1 MKSRAAVIQLNSNGE
16 VARNLGQAEELVS
29 LAAGEGAKLIA
40 LPECF
45 AYLGREEG
53 KLDLVEALP
62 EGGPI
67 LAQCQSWAKQHGVE
81 LLLGGFWER
90 GSRPG
95 HCRNASVLLHADGRV
110 GAIYRKI
117 HLFDVD
123 LPDGTRVMESDTQ
136 EPGDDV
142 VVAETTLGKVGLSI
156 CYDVRFPELYRR
168 LVDAGSTM
176 LSVPAAFTATTGKA
190 HWYTLLRARAI
201 ESQCFV
207 LAAAQVGHHFGRRY
221 SYGHA
226 QIIDPW
232 GEVLAECDGEGPS
245 YAVADLNFERLAEVR
260 RTLPSLKH
268 RRL

>member
-1 MKSRAAVIQLNSNGE
+1 MAQRAAVIQMNSTGDVE
-16 VARNLGQAEELVS
+16 RNLEQAEQLVVQ
-29 LAAGEGAKLIA
+29 AAEADADVIV

-45 AYLGREEG
+45 AYLGKEDG
-53 KLDLVEALP
+53 KLALVESLP
-62 EGGPI
+62 AGGPI
-67 LAQCQSWAKQHGVE
+67 LARTQNWARDNGVE
-81 LLLGGFWER
+81 LILGGFWER
-90 GSRPG
+90 GEDEA
-95 HCRNASVLLHADGRV
+95 HCRNASVHLRADGSV
-110 GAIYRKI
+110 AAVYRKI

-136 EPGDDV
+136 KAGDDI
-142 VVAETTLGKVGLSI
+142 VVAQSAIGTIGLSI

-168 LVDAGSTM
+168 LVDEGAKV
-176 LSVPAAFTATTGKA
+176 LSIPAAFTATTGAA
-190 HWYTLLRARAI
+190 HWHTLLRARAI

-207 LAAAQVGHHFGRRY
+207 LAAAQVGHHFAKRY

-232 GEVLAECDGEGPS
+232 GEVLAECDGETPGFV
-245 YAVADLNFERLAEVR
+245 VAELNFDRLDEVR

>member
-1 MKSRAAVIQLNSNGE
+1 MNRVAVIQMNSTGD
-16 VARNLGQAEELVS
+16 VDRNLGQADELVS
-29 LAAGEGAKLIA
+29 VAASEGAKLIA

-53 KLDLVEALP
+53 KLELVEPLP

-67 LAQCQSWAKQHGVE
+67 LERCQSWARQHRVE
-81 LLLGGFWER
+81 LVLGGFWER
-90 GSRPG
+90 GADPK
-95 HCRNASVLLHADGRV
+95 HCRNASVLLRADGSV

-136 EPGDDV
+136 EPGNEI
-142 VVAETTLGKVGLSI
+142 VVAETAVGKVGLSI
-156 CYDVRFPELYRR
+156 CYDVRFPELYRK
-168 LVDAGSTM
+168 LVDAGATI

-190 HWYTLLRARAI
+190 HWHTLLRARAI
-201 ESQCFV
+201 ESQCF
-207 LAAAQVGHHFGRRY
+207 LMAAAQVGHHFGKRY
-221 SYGHA
+221 SFGHA

-232 GEVLAECDGEGPS
+232 GEVLAKCDGEGPG
-245 YAVADLNFERLAEVR
+245 YAVANLDFDRLEEVR
-260 RTLPSLKH
+260 RTLPALKH